1 MISKIWVVNLVLL
14 FGAIY
19 CAIKAYGLWSGKE
32 EVPREIPPAKEAFSP
47 PKGKITGKAMPPE
60 SDYVV
65 IVKNNLFRPERSEPE
80 PGNPET
86 TPKTYNIDR
95 EKLLRRL
102 EAALKNVV
110 FYGVIIADGDKKA
123 LVTGIEGGRRVR
135 TRLPGKGQVTK
146 EPKWVT
152 KGDTLGEFEVKEID
166 EGGILLIAQGNEFKV
181 LLYDRKRPKTRAP
194 VKADVR
200 PTVIIAGETRKG
212 EAIVVAGS
220 KTEAPVQKTDSSARI
235 MQPMTKPET
244 KEKTQPKP
252 PAPGKADLGVSKK
265 E

>member
-1 MISKIWVVNLVLL
+1 MISRIWVVNLVLL

-19 CAIKAYGLWSGKE
+19 CAIKAYGLWSRKE
-32 EVPREIPPAKEAFSP
+32 EAPPEIRPAKEAFSP

-80 PGNPET
+80 PGTPET
-86 TPKTYNIDR
+86 APKTSNIDR
-95 EKLLRRL
+95 ERLLRRL
-102 EAALKNVV
+102 EVALKNIV
-110 FYGVIIADGDKKA
+110 FYGVIIADGNKKA
-123 LVTGIEGGRRVR
+123 LVTGIEGGRPVR
-135 TRLPGKGQVTK
+135 TRLPGKGQVSR

-166 EGGILLIAQGNEFKV
+166 EGGILLTAQGNEFTV

-200 PTVIIAGETRKG
+200 PTVIIAGEIKKG
-212 EAIVVAGS
+212 EPIVVVES
-220 KTEAPVQKTDSSARI
+220 KTKEPVQKTDSSERI
-235 MQPMTKPET
+235 MHPITKPET
-244 KEKTQPKP
+244 KEKTQTKP
-252 PAPGKADLGVSKK
+252 PAPGKPVSQPTTKK
-265 E
+265 

>member
-1 MISKIWVVNLVLL
+1 MISRIWVVNLVLL

-19 CAIKAYGLWSGKE
+19 CAVKAYGLWSRKE
-32 EVPREIPPAKEAFSP
+32 EAPPEIRPAKEAFSP
-47 PKGKITGKAMPPE
+47 PKGKITGRAMPPE
-60 SDYVV
+60 SNYVV

-86 TPKTYNIDR
+86 TPITHNIDR

-102 EAALKNVV
+102 EVALKNIV

-123 LVTGIEGGRRVR
+123 LVTGIEGGRPVR
-135 TRLPGKGQVTK
+135 TRLPRRQQVSK

-152 KGDTLGEFEVKEID
+152 KGDMLGEFQVKEID
-166 EGGILLIAQGNEFKV
+166 EGGILLTAQGNEFNV
-181 LLYDRKRPKTRAP
+181 LLYDRKRPKTRGP

-200 PTVIIAGETRKG
+200 PTVIIAGETKKG
-212 EAIVVAGS
+212 EAAVVVAGP
-220 KTEAPVQKTDSSARI
+220 KAEAPVQKRDSSARI
-235 MQPMTKPET
+235 MQPMTRPEI
-244 KEKTQPKP
+244 KEETQKRP
-252 PAPGKADLGVSKK
+252 PAPRKGDLEVRR